1 MAAAWADPSRIRTTA
16 EASRTTLEALAV
28 GISAGA
34 ILANQL
40 LGGGFKTVHR
50 LLTGQG
56 LEIGQGL
63 ATTLARIATTGLL
76 QIAQSLLA
84 QAAVMLP
91 GALLKQ
97 LMQRIWHVANLQRG
111 HCFALHARCMHF
123 ACGSSCLGLTPITPG
138 ELLDEELLQPL
149 GVSQYRLAKAIDVP
163 ASRISEIVAG
173 RRSISPELAEE
184 IARIEPLVVG

>member
-1 MAAAWADPSRIRTTA
+1 MR
-16 EASRTTLEALAV
+16 
-28 GISAGA
+28 ISAGA
-34 ILANQL
+34 VLPNQL
-40 LGGGFKTVHR
+40 LGGGFKTMHC

-56 LEIGQGL
+56 LEIGKGL

-111 HCFALHARCMHF
+111 HCFALHPRCIHF
-123 ACGSSCLGLTPITPG
+123 IWCSVERALRT
-138 ELLDEELLQPL
+138 
-149 GVSQYRLAKAIDVP
+149 
-163 ASRISEIVAG
+163 
-173 RRSISPELAEE
+173 RRSSGQAIERSLIEAELPACHS
-184 IARIEPLVVG
+184 AAALSVSRKPLTRDCFWYWVVVP

>member
-1 MAAAWADPSRIRTTA
+1 
-16 EASRTTLEALAV
+16 
-28 GISAGA
+28 
-34 ILANQL
+34 
-40 LGGGFKTVHR
+40 
-50 LLTGQG
+50 
-56 LEIGQGL
+56 
-63 ATTLARIATTGLL
+63 
-76 QIAQSLLA
+76 
-84 QAAVMLP
+84 MLP